1 MRIPNETP
9 RPAEINI
16 VPLID
21 VIFCILVFFIVAS
34 LVLTRTEGLDVNLP
48 SASTAQP
55 RLQPDVTVSVA
66 ADGAIAVN
74 DKENITVDNLVNEI
88 NQALSSAENAAGAS
102 AERLIVLNADLSITH
117 GNVVEVMNA
126 LRQIPNAR
134 LAIAA
139 RRPAAT
145 AQ

>member
-1 MRIPNETP
+1 MRIPDEVS

-74 DKENITVDNLVNEI
+74 DKTDITVANLVNEI
-88 NQALSSAENAAGAS
+88 NQALSSSEATG
-102 AERLIVLNADLSITH
+102 ERLIVLNADLSITH

-145 AQ
+145 AP

>member
-1 MRIPNETP
+1 MRIPDEAS

-66 ADGAIAVN
+66 ADGTIAVN
-74 DKENITVDNLVNEI
+74 DKTDITVANLVNEI
-88 NQALSSAENAAGAS
+88 NQALSGSENTG
-102 AERLIVLNADLSITH
+102 ERLIVLNADLSITH

-139 RRPAAT
+139 RRPPAT

>member
-1 MRIPNETP
+1 MRIPNEAP

-21 VIFCILVFFIVAS
+21 VIFCILVFFIVAT
-34 LVLTRTEGLDVNLP
+34 LVLTRSEGLDVNLP

-66 ADGAIAVN
+66 ADGKIAVN
-74 DKENITVDNLVNEI
+74 DKEDITVANLVNEI
-88 NQALSSAENAAGAS
+88 NQALSSGETTPEG
-102 AERLIVLNADLSITH
+102 ERLIVLNADLSITH

-139 RRPAAT
+139 RRAAAPA
-145 AQ
+145 Q